1 MARRHGA
8 PTHGHRWAG
17 DSRSSVVHD
26 LDHEGQRCAVDETI
40 RAHRLVIFEPDSL
53 EQARMEGFE
62 RCSYCTGYGPP
73 P

>member
-26 LDHEGQRCAVDETI
+26 LDQESQRCGVDEII

-53 EQARMEGFE
+53 GQARMEGFE
-62 RCSYCTGYGPP
+62 RCSHCTGYGAPP
-73 P
+73 